1 MALVAHCFSRL
12 IWRKEK
18 EKGRK
23 EGWAG
28 VGPSVIN
35 GVMRISSDE
44 SKSFPLTAENISL
57 ATQIFSWGETED
69 FRKRNYPKNAMTN

>member
-1 MALVAHCFSRL
+1 M
-12 IWRKEK
+12 
-18 EKGRK
+18 
-23 EGWAG
+23 
-28 VGPSVIN
+28 GPSVIN